1 MFKKL
6 SKIILFFT
14 EDHNYKNTPILINSL
29 AMIWDKGPWGLEL
42 VTIFLRLLGIP
53 DKYASL

>member
-1 MFKKL
+1 MKYNE
-6 SKIILFFT
+6 S
-14 EDHNYKNTPILINSL
+14 NSL
-29 AMIWDKGPWGLEL
+29 AIIWDIDPCGLEL